1 MDQLIAITTQHVA
14 EDTVQTVDARALHVF
29 LDVGKRF
36 ATWIKDHI
44 EEYGFVERQDYVIF
58 DLPKLGNQKRRGGD
72 RRSKEYALTLDMAK
86 ELAMV
91 ERNEKGRMARRY
103 FIAAE
108 TRWRAAHTHETR
120 TVAPS
125 GRFALIS

>member
-86 ELAMV
+86 ELAM
-91 ERNEKGRMARRY
+91 ARRY